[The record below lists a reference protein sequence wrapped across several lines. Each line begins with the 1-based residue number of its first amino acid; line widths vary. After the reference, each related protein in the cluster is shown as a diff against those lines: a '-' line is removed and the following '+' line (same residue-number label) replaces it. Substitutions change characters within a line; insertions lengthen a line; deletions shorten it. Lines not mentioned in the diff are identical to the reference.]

1 VNNIQNTPFFKAK
14 NHDKINFFA
23 SYGKIDSSNNESFS
37 MIKEEAMSVSKA
49 KDALI
54 KNIIL
59 PKEAMQTL
67 ENLEKLKEAH
77 AIFEERNYE
86 ELPENIKEV
95 PSFFQASIERPE
107 LSASTKE
114 TFARIGARARREFIE
129 QQSARAFQYNIPF
142 NIENVNFLELEQKID
157 EYEELLGKARE
168 QGVSWDISEYDPV
181 ALSQAIDEQDC
192 YYRQERSDLYAYFV
206 QTRGLEA

>member
-1 VNNIQNTPFFKAK
+1 MNHTLLTPFFKAK
-14 NHDKINFFA
+14 NHDKINFCA

-37 MIKEEAMSVSKA
+37 MIKEESMSVSKA

-67 ENLEKLKEAH
+67 KNLEKLKEAH
-77 AIFEERNYE
+77 VIFTERNAE
-86 ELPENIKEV
+86 KLPENIKEV
-95 PSFFQASIERPE
+95 PHFFKASIERPE

-114 TFARIGARARREFIE
+114 NFARIGARARREFIE
-129 QQSARAFQYNIPF
+129 EQTARAFQYNIPF
-142 NIENVNFLELEQKID
+142 NIQKID
-157 EYEELLGKARE
+157 EYEELLGKAKE
-168 QGVSWDISEYDPV
+168 QGISWDISQYDPV
-181 ALSQAIDEQDC
+181 SLEQAIDEQDC

-206 QTRGLEA
+206 ETRGLEA

>member
-1 VNNIQNTPFFKAK
+1 
-14 NHDKINFFA
+14 
-23 SYGKIDSSNNESFS
+23 
-37 MIKEEAMSVSKA
+37 
-49 KDALI
+49 
-54 KNIIL
+54 
-59 PKEAMQTL
+59 MQTL
-67 ENLEKLKEAH
+67 KNLEKLKEAH
-77 AIFEERNYE
+77 VIFEERNAE

-95 PSFFQASIERPE
+95 PSFFQASIERAE

-142 NIENVNFLELEQKID
+142 NIQNVNFLELEQKID

-168 QGVSWDISEYDPV
+168 QGVSWDISQYDPV

-192 YYRQERSDLYAYFV
+192 YYRQDE
-206 QTRGLEA
+206 E